1 MLLLSTRDGILSE
14 AITEELAS
22 LKGMGNPFLI
32 GVDSGSAIPRPML
45 LKPLNGNIL
54 SVNEDSLC
62 S

>member
-45 LKPLNGNIL
+45 LKPLNGNI
-54 SVNEDSLC
+54 VFADDSSL
-62 S
+62 